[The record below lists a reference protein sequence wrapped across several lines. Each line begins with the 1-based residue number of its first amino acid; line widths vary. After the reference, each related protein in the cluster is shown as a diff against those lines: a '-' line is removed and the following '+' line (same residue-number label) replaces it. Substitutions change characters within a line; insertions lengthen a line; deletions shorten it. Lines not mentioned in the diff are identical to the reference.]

1 MRRKLLIIF
10 ALLLSHVSLVTPDCP
25 PDARGLNREGKLVC
39 VELSKVNLRFPV
51 ITLYCLFV
59 LCRTGVPGIEPREN
73 VLEKAGD
80 CWSWP
85 ATRRRT
91 R

>member
-1 MRRKLLIIF
+1 MLILF
-10 ALLLSHVSLVTPDCP
+10 ALLLSHVSLVTSECP

-39 VELSKVNLRFPV
+39 VQLSEVRFPV

-59 LCRTGVPGIEPREN
+59 HCRTGVLGIEPREN

-80 CWSWP
+80 C
-85 ATRRRT
+85 
-91 R
+91 